1 MTVVLN
7 LPVIRNEFY
16 HTLLFSSFI
25 QCSSMATTIIWMI
38 MATCYFFTRY
48 SLLWRHFQP
57 QPRSQDL
64 TPLPRIPTQYCSTSL
79 RLGKLHN
86 VDANQ
91 SHYGIDNYFQ
101 RHDGLVGVQ
110 NASSRV
116 LGLIYCKC
124 EWFSSM
130 RLLVR
135 SNLMKYMRRWLATVL
150 HVTLHSVRETSPA
163 CLFQSGFV
171 GRLGIYMY
179 M

>member
-86 VDANQ
+86 VDANR

-130 RLLVR
+130 RLLEQ
-135 SNLMKYMRRWLATVL
+135 SDEIHEKMTCDSLTCNITN
-150 HVTLHSVRETSPA
+150 SVRETSPA